1 MVLAVNE
8 AKHFRRS
15 SIPQKLFIIIII
27 IIIKEQDDKSGI
39 VYDNAI
45 N

>member
-27 IIIKEQDDKSGI
+27 IIKEQDDKSGI

>member
-27 IIIKEQDDKSGI
+27 IIKGQDDKSGI